1 MASVLFG
8 LSNSCLLYTSQEGD
22 ADFRLGIPP
31 GGDPGLGG
39 AGHFLRH
46 LEAVFPILVPF
57 VVNRDD
63 PIENFKVISK
73 VRPADIADAFIQGP
87 VSYTHLFISMVN
99 I

>member
-1 MASVLFG
+1 MLV
-8 LSNSCLLYTSQEGD
+8 QEGD
-22 ADFRLGIPP
+22 AEFRLGVPP

-57 VVNRDD
+57 VVNRDE

-73 VRPADIADAFIQGP
+73 VRPADIADAFIQGQMGLGNLIRLP
-87 VSYTHLFISMVN
+87 RKRLAAQ
-99 I
+99 